1 MQADGR
7 YCGVPN
13 PQADG
18 NRALRAARRAHGW
31 SQEEF
36 AERFEAAA
44 RELGLG
50 LSLSVR
56 QVRRWE
62 SASPP
67 WPHPPY
73 RKVLQHLYLRP
84 AEELGFSRPYEPV
97 LLDEA
102 QVQPRTLEPESGSEE
117 DEVLRREFLRVAGL
131 GTLSANRIGFA
142 LLAPSSVAPSGLPP
156 SFELL
161 AKHVA
166 DVKTMFQ
173 ACEYAELDSTLPEK
187 LAAAATAVETAESDD
202 AQSFAQT
209 AHVDLLH
216 VASGLLL
223 KQGHPELALIAADR
237 ASRAA
242 EASGNTIA
250 QLAAAR
256 ILTHASFA
264 VGQHAIAAELVD
276 HHANRFAA
284 SIDTHSSSLTSVYG
298 SLLLRGSIA
307 AAKQGDRH
315 RTASLLDEATG
326 LAGTLPA
333 GANFRWTSFNTDN
346 VFAHRVATAV
356 ELGDAGEA
364 IDSARQI
371 NFNTIIVNERRAA
384 VWVDIARAFG
394 QWRKNEAAVRALLTA
409 EEIAPEELHGR
420 RAVQLLVEQL
430 RSQQRGK
437 PSSAFTE
444 LATRV
449 GAPA

>member
-1 MQADGR
+1 MPD
-7 YCGVPN
+7 

-18 NRALRAARRAHGW
+18 NRALRAARGVHGW

-62 SASPP
+62 SAVPP

-84 AEELGFSRPYEPV
+84 VEELGFSRPHEHT

-102 QVQPRTLEPESGSEE
+102 QGQPRKLESESGSEE
-117 DEVLRREFLRVAGL
+117 DEVLRREFLRAAGL
-131 GTLSANRIGFA
+131 STLSANRIGFA
-142 LLAPSSVAPSGLPP
+142 LLAPSSVAPGGPPP

-173 ACEYAELDSTLPEK
+173 ACEYAGLDSALPEK
-187 LAAAATAVETAESDD
+187 LAAAANAVEAAESDH
-202 AQSFAQT
+202 ARSSALS

-242 EASGNTIA
+242 EASGSAIA

-264 VGQHAIAAELVD
+264 VGHGAIAAELVG

-284 SIDTHSSSLTSVYG
+284 AIGTGSSSLTSVYG

-315 RTASLLDEATG
+315 RTATLLNEATT
-326 LAGTLPA
+326 LAGRLPA
-333 GANFRWTSFNTDN
+333 GANFQWTSFNNDN

-364 IDSARQI
+364 IDNARRI
-371 NFNTIIVNERRAA
+371 NFNTITIKERRAA

-420 RAVQLLVEQL
+420 RVVQLLVDQL

-437 PSSAFTE
+437 PGSAFAE

>member
-1 MQADGR
+1 M
-7 YCGVPN
+7 PN
-13 PQADG
+13 PQAGG
-18 NRALRAARRAHGW
+18 NRALRAARTARGW

-36 AERFEAAA
+36 AERFETSA
-44 RELGLG
+44 RELGFE
-50 LSLSVR
+50 LSLSIR

-62 SASPP
+62 SATPP

-73 RKVLQHLYLRP
+73 RKVLQHLYQRP
-84 AEELGFSRPYEPV
+84 IEELGFSRPYKRV
-97 LLDEA
+97 LLDDA
-102 QVQPRTLEPESGSEE
+102 GLQPPTLEPRSVPEE
-117 DEVLRREFLRVAGL
+117 DQVLRREFLRVAGL
-131 GTLSANRIGFA
+131 GTLNANRIGLA
-142 LLAPSSVAPSGLPP
+142 LLAPSTVAPSGPPP
-156 SFELL
+156 SLKLL

-173 ACEYAELDSTLPEK
+173 ACEYAELDTSLPEK
-187 LAAAATAVETAESDD
+187 LAAAATAIEAAESDE
-202 AQSFAQT
+202 ARSFALS

-237 ASRAA
+237 ASTAA
-242 EASGNTIA
+242 ESSGNTIA

-264 VGQHAIAAELVD
+264 VGHDTIAAELVN
-276 HHANRFAA
+276 HHTNRFAA
-284 SIDTHSSSLTSVYG
+284 AVNAGSSSLTSVYG
-298 SLLLRGSIA
+298 ALLLRGSIA
-307 AAKQGDRH
+307 AAKHGDRH
-315 RTASLLDEATG
+315 RAAALLNEATN
-326 LAGTLPA
+326 LARTLPA

-364 IDSARQI
+364 IDNARQI
-371 NFNTIIVNERRAA
+371 NFNTITIKERRAA

-430 RSQQRGK
+430 RSQQHGR
-437 PSSAFTE
+437 PSQVISA
-444 LATRV
+444 RIS
-449 GAPA
+449 